1 MKKNKTQTTT
11 RAPKFTL
18 ELLARAIS
26 EQWATDPTTPGLVCA
41 FLPYKEPSERFY
53 VSVVRY
59 DQHFGKG
66 KRVIYSAHGSSFD
79 AAARAVAKDLTR
91 PTALSEL
98 TSALR

>member
-1 MKKNKTQTTT
+1 MTTKRAQTTAC
-11 RAPKFTL
+11 APKFTL

-26 EQWATDPTTPGLVCA
+26 EQWDTDPTTPGLVCA

-66 KRVIYSAHGSSFD
+66 KRVIYNAHGSSFD

-98 TSALR
+98 TQAIR